1 MDTSVHHATDT
12 QALGIVVQQAVAGWN
27 NGDGQAYAAVFE
39 ADADY
44 ITFGGTHT
52 QGREAIAREH
62 QQLFDTVLR
71 GSRLRLDMTRLRFL
85 HPDMAIAQLV
95 GGILD
100 EPGQAD
106 LSDVRRSIQTVVLR
120 KGDGGWRIAAS
131 QVTRIQS
138 LQPGINVPAPHPN
151 LTQ

>member
-1 MDTSVHHATDT
+1 MATSVHHAADA
-12 QALGIVVQQAVAGWN
+12 QAISIVLQQAVDGWN
-27 NGDGQAYAAVFE
+27 SGDGQAYAAVFE
-39 ADADY
+39 EDADY

-52 QGREAIAREH
+52 QGRQAIAGEH

-85 HPDMAIAQLV
+85 HPDIAIAQLV

-100 EPGQAD
+100 EPGQAE

-120 KGDGGWRIAAS
+120 QGDGNWRIAAS

-138 LQPGINVPAPHPN
+138 LQSGINIPAHHPN
-151 LTQ
+151 PPQ